1 MQINIYIYIYI
12 NLTCYTNKDRENWEE
27 KGIGED
33 RVSQRERE
41 RERERERV
49 LPVGDGG
56 GVRCGFGL
64 KVSGGLERRRFLV
77 LWMRNY
83 GVNECTST
91 CVCGLCF
98 SPFFLVTLPFGL
110 CVFLLFKVGWACVCF
125 PSPLLGPIYFPPLF
139 HFNKLYLP

>member
-1 MQINIYIYIYI
+1 MNNKQMQNVTTGSIYLPQNQSNINKTRCKSIYIYSLHATQTKIEW
-12 NLTCYTNKDRENWEE
+12 TGKR
-27 KGIGED
+27 KGKE
-33 RVSQRERE
+33 RKEYQRERE
-41 RERERERV
+41 SV

-77 LWMRNY
+77 VCMGYY

-98 SPFFLVTLPFGL
+98 LPLFFVTLPFGL
-110 CVFLLFKVGWACVCF
+110 LCF
-125 PSPLLGPIYFPPLF
+125 FII
-139 HFNKLYLP
+139 